1 MSYPTDPE
9 FQSINFRS
17 NTPTA
22 SNTSLSGKK
31 TVRALGGQRWEFT
44 ASYDRLTKAE
54 FSSIYSFLISQGGML
69 GEFDVVPTEISST
82 RGTAAG
88 NVRVNGAH
96 SAGDTTIN
104 IDGLGGSETLLKGDL
119 IKFSAEAHTKVYM
132 VTEDRVGDGV
142 LTIFPALV
150 VGLVDNEL
158 LVYNNV
164 PLKVRL
170 ANDIQEYSLSSN
182 NQYTFEVDFVE
193 SI

>member
-1 MSYPTDPE
+1 M
-9 FQSINFRS
+9 
-17 NTPTA
+17 
-22 SNTSLSGKK
+22 
-31 TVRALGGQRWEFT
+31 
-44 ASYDRLTKAE
+44 
-54 FSSIYSFLISQGGML
+54 
-69 GEFDVVPTEISST
+69 
-82 RGTAAG
+82 
-88 NVRVNGAH
+88 
-96 SAGDTTIN
+96 
-104 IDGLGGSETLLKGDL
+104 KGDL

-150 VGLVDNEL
+150 AGLVDNEL

-170 ANDIQEYSLSSN
+170 ANDIQEYDLSSN